1 MRAVQ
6 WWGCITPI
14 ACMPAGMR
22 VRQQVAALGIVFFIR
37 VLQYLSVYN
46 VHATGCDV
54 IVRHIEE
61 DLWVLVVCALLAH
74 PPWRSS
80 STSLSA
86 RGLIKA
92 THAGLVD
99 AAEAL
104 GGRFGHTRGR
114 HVPKSVFRRN
124 GCGMS
129 SKSHS
134 SWSMSSKS
142 SMS

>member
-14 ACMPAGMR
+14 ACMPAGMQ

-61 DLWVLVVCALLAH
+61 DPWVLVVCVLCSRIH
-74 PPWRSS
+74 
-80 STSLSA
+80 
-86 RGLIKA
+86 RG
-92 THAGLVD
+92 GL
-99 AAEAL
+99 
-104 GGRFGHTRGR
+104 RQ
-114 HVPKSVFRRN
+114 RR
-124 GCGMS
+124 CLPEVS
-129 SKSHS
+129 SKQRMLA
-134 SWSMSSKS
+134 W
-142 SMS
+142 